1 MYATMPITPASSST
15 TSFSCPLGDP
25 GKELENQFQTE
36 RVRANIST
44 PRTALARLLT
54 PITWLGADAVV
65 MLDYSEHHRSTGP
78 EVTYNSQ
85 ENRGSTDEERRST
98 SVEPVSTSVEMQS
111 EETAHWDQ
119 ELPEDIAT
127 RVSDPDP
134 DKKITQR
141 GVALEFVHG
150 DRPYYSNTQMHA
162 ALSNI
167 GAKET
172 VGSRMSELCER
183 GVLKKE
189 TVNTGSVYWLDRED
203 SEWPLPPDVEVEPK
217 REEPTVQEWIRRPYA
232 LVGVLSILASLLGSM
247 VLIIGV
253 LQSSGSFQSPLS
265 VTRILTYG
273 ITMGMMSVSGIAL
286 SFIMWLL
293 WTSGLEPEELLSDLA
308 NDE

>member
-1 MYATMPITPASSST
+1 
-15 TSFSCPLGDP
+15 
-25 GKELENQFQTE
+25 
-36 RVRANIST
+36 
-44 PRTALARLLT
+44 
-54 PITWLGADAVV
+54 
-65 MLDYSEHHRSTGP
+65 
-78 EVTYNSQ
+78 
-85 ENRGSTDEERRST
+85 
-98 SVEPVSTSVEMQS
+98 
-111 EETAHWDQ
+111 
-119 ELPEDIAT
+119 
-127 RVSDPDP
+127 
-134 DKKITQR
+134 
-141 GVALEFVHG
+141 
-150 DRPYYSNTQMHA
+150 
-162 ALSNI
+162 
-167 GAKET
+167 
-172 VGSRMSELCER
+172 MSELCER